1 MFCAVCNYAMSKKGF
16 HLRLPSEQWVI
27 NIYFNLL
34 EESNLGY
41 SDIAKLIYKINS
53 ILNNP
58 KEKNKQ
64 EDLFDDNQEDLSQLL
79 KEIYDTI
86 NK

>member
-1 MFCAVCNYAMSKKGF
+1 M
-16 HLRLPSEQWVI
+16 
-27 NIYFNLL
+27 L

-41 SDIAKLIYKINS
+41 SDIAKLVYKINS
-53 ILNNP
+53 ILNNT
-58 KEKNKQ
+58 KEKIKP